1 MSAPIAS
8 LTVVQQPS
16 RLILQ
21 LLPVTQLRTVLV
33 TVAQLTS
40 SLQALITL
48 HALQPEEVV
57 YWDRCQYTPLHTLR
71 PWNSRGST
79 FSTMNGNNLQLF
91 WEIASSNQ
99 DARLAS
105 ANQLVEELLAQ
116 QDVLA
121 SSSKVTLDLP
131 TLESNDANDTDL
143 DDSDVAAVLTVDE
156 LEAEAVEEALGNRTV
171 ADLMYAL
178 RRLLRGLASPRE
190 SSRLGFAVVLTE
202 LLSRISYAVTAREI
216 LTLILKYSNPQV
228 AASRQEQK
236 DFMFAK
242 LFGIMSLVQSELL
255 VQPSATIAEFK
266 RSMRILIALSSD
278 KPWMA
283 ESCAWV
289 MVTAIAQLQR
299 KETKVSWAQ
308 AAQSWMT
315 SLISSTKELS
325 PEKLAV
331 LLQLSHGA
339 GVEFFHTMALPSM
352 RKEHP
357 LSTVNLPQLA
367 RVLKEAIP
375 SENEAA
381 PPVGA
386 RSRWQAKIHFVWDLI
401 LDIFFDP
408 SSSAETKIS
417 SFPDFYRVVV
427 DETLFAAAASHDR
440 KSWGFQ
446 VFQRALP
453 RAKESDKPMLFTPN
467 FMRTLINQ
475 LGNRDRLLHRA
486 AVKATQTIQDVVK
499 EQPHL
504 GFALVT
510 QLIGKNG
517 HQNFDSITKTKTV
530 EQVLSS
536 LDIDRVREYVKHL
549 GEIICQGIET
559 ADEDELVE
567 ITNRR
572 KWALDQLLFL
582 VRTPTVP
589 TDDELLSDILT
600 FLAAHGYFTMQ
611 KPVKKRFLLDRLPMP
626 PFVDSL
632 KQVTRSR
639 FLSSVSELAK
649 QASVSNA
656 AGKKTPGMAQDG
668 KLWLA
673 KAHEILLQLEQ
684 DKSFKSI
691 FDHDAEI
698 AAKLADGVRCLEKV
712 RKFEAKTSDAV
723 AVERARAFQSLLL
736 SALLVSADAADGASD
751 LVEPL
756 CACADKLFPASAVAA
771 RKATQAAEEEEEVA
785 GIELLCDCL
794 LSFLE
799 LSSAFLR
806 TSATNAFEAFSQ
818 DMTKESI
825 GLLLSH
831 LRTADEPDENDEG
844 DEDMEDEDVSEEEQV
859 TSSTSEDEDDD
870 EDSDIDAEEDED
882 EDGEVDEELRAR
894 VRAVLKESGMADPD
908 DAEDAEKDDD
918 DLENDDEDAQ
928 SDAGSDSSVEF
939 SDLGDDEMMLLD
951 DKLAEVFRQRV
962 SAARDQKEAK
972 QEAIALRFKVLE
984 LVEIFARKQ
993 PQSGLMLDLVTPLYE
1008 LWTNR
1013 DDDTEQL
1020 ANKARQLLLNRVSKA
1035 KAVPEEFD
1043 AEVLTSLLQRMHTE
1057 ARDSQSSDVSNVSQA
1072 INLYLTKMALS
1083 KTPNDVRSALG
1094 GKLVEIYRESLLD
1107 YLLRK
1112 ASRLRHEFLIDAFR
1126 RFPLLGW
1133 ELRSELLDNC
1143 RPGAASRA
1151 FRQMQV
1157 MLMLQAVLT
1166 QMAQRPEKTEVL
1178 NFVPEIS
1185 SCFVQIVNESAT
1197 AESTSALS
1205 SNHMKDT
1212 IKFVLQAARISARI
1226 EPAPS
1231 GKLQSAWKVAKL
1243 QDAAEKLQSS
1253 DRFKASTSIH
1263 DLMKQ
1268 LLKVIQP
1275 TAAGSDSNKKNKK
1288 RAAEEKT
1295 TPAPQPNGT
1304 SPSPAKKVKASKK

>member
-1 MSAPIAS
+1 
-8 LTVVQQPS
+8 
-16 RLILQ
+16 
-21 LLPVTQLRTVLV
+21 
-33 TVAQLTS
+33 
-40 SLQALITL
+40 
-48 HALQPEEVV
+48 
-57 YWDRCQYTPLHTLR
+57 
-71 PWNSRGST
+71 
-79 FSTMNGNNLQLF
+79 MNGNNLQLF

-99 DARLAS
+99 DARLTS
-105 ANQLVEELLAQ
+105 ANQLVEELLSQ

-121 SSSKVTLDLP
+121 SSSKITLDLP
-131 TLESNDANDTDL
+131 SPPESSDD
-143 DDSDVAAVLTVDE
+143 DDSQDDVNVDE
-156 LEAEAVEEALGNRTV
+156 AEAEAVEDALGNRTV

-202 LLSRISYAVTAREI
+202 LLSRISYAVTAKEI

-242 LFGIMSLVQSELL
+242 LFGIMSLVQSDLL
-255 VQPSATIAEFK
+255 VQPTATLHDFK

-289 MVTAIAQLQR
+289 MVNAVAQIQR
-299 KETKVSWAQ
+299 PDVKIGWSQ

-315 SLISSTKELS
+315 EQISSTKELS

-339 GVEFFHTMALPSM
+339 GAEFFADTALPTM

-357 LSTVNLPQLA
+357 LSTANLASLA

-375 SENEAA
+375 SENESAA
-381 PPVGA
+381 PAGA

-408 SSSAETKIS
+408 AATTAEAKIS

-427 DETLFAAAASHDR
+427 DETLFAAASSHDR

-453 RAKESDKPMLFTPN
+453 RANDADKPMLFTPN

-486 AVKATQTIQDVVK
+486 AVKATETIQDVVK
-499 EQPHL
+499 QQPHL
-504 GFALVT
+504 GFVLVT

-549 GEIICQGIET
+549 GDIICQGIET
-559 ADEDELVE
+559 EDEDEVME

-589 TDDELLSDILT
+589 KDDELLVDILT

-611 KPVKKRFLLDRLPMP
+611 KPLKKCFLLERLPTP
-626 PFVDSL
+626 AFTDSL

-649 QASVSNA
+649 QATSSTVA
-656 AGKKTPGMAQDG
+656 AGKKTPGVAQDG
-668 KLWLA
+668 QLWLA
-673 KAHEILLQLEQ
+673 KAHNVLLQLEK

-691 FDHDAEI
+691 FDHDDEI

-712 RKFEAKTSDAV
+712 RKFEAKSTDV
-723 AVERARAFQSLLL
+723 DVKDRTRAFQSLLL

-756 CACADKLFPASAVAA
+756 SACADKLFPAATAA
-771 RKATQAAEEEEEVA
+771 SSRKGKQILEEGEDEVT

-806 TSATNAFEAFSQ
+806 TSASNAFEAFSQ
-818 DMTKESI
+818 DMTKSSI

-831 LRTADEPDENDEG
+831 LGTADEVAEEQDDQDEEL
-844 DEDMEDEDVSEEEQV
+844 DEDDASASEEADQDGEVSDTSATSDDEDDASDADHEE
-859 TSSTSEDEDDD
+859 EDDD
-870 EDSDIDAEEDED
+870 ENEP
-882 EDGEVDEELRAR
+882 VDEELRAR
-894 VRAVLKESGMADPD
+894 VRAVLKESGMADPED
-908 DAEDAEKDDD
+908 DDTLNAEDDD
-918 DLENDDEDAQ
+918 DEADDAQ

-939 SDLGDDEMMLLD
+939 SDMGDDEMMLLD

-962 SAARDQKEAK
+962 SAVRGQKEAK

-993 PQSGLMLDLVTPLYE
+993 PQSPLMLDLILPLYE

-1013 DDDTEQL
+1013 DEDTEQL
-1020 ANKARQLLLNRVSKA
+1020 ATKARTLLISRISKA
-1035 KAVPEEFD
+1035 KTVPDEFAAD
-1043 AEVLTSLLQRMHTE
+1043 QLTALLQRMHTE
-1057 ARDSQSSDVSNVSQA
+1057 ARESSSNDVSNVSSA
-1072 INLYLTKMALS
+1072 LNLYLTKVALS
-1083 KTPNDVRSALG
+1083 SSPDKISAALEG
-1094 GKLVEIYRESLLD
+1094 QLVSIYRESLLD

-1112 ASRLRHEFLIDAFR
+1112 SSRLRHEFLIDAFR

-1133 ELRSELLDNC
+1133 ELRSELLDNV
-1143 RPGAASRA
+1143 RPGAATRA
-1151 FRQMQV
+1151 FRQVQV
-1157 MLMLQAVLT
+1157 MSMLQAVLT
-1166 QMAQRPEKTEVL
+1166 QIAQRTEKSGEVL
-1178 NFVPEIS
+1178 AFVPEIS
-1185 SCFVQIVNESAT
+1185 NAFVSIVNDACES
-1197 AESTSALS
+1197 STGMT
-1205 SNHMKDT
+1205 SNHLKDT
-1212 IKFVLQAARISARI
+1212 IKFVLQVARISAKVG
-1226 EPAPS
+1226 EAE
-1231 GKLQSAWKVAKL
+1231 KVKSAWKVGKL
-1243 QDAAEKLQSS
+1243 QEAGEKLQASEK
-1253 DRFKASTSIH
+1253 FKASTSIH

-1275 TAAGSDSNKKNKK
+1275 DAKGEAAGKKKDGKNKK
-1288 RAAEEKT
+1288 RAANEEVGAGSETKV
-1295 TPAPQPNGT
+1295 NGK
-1304 SPSPAKKVKASKK
+1304 SPSPKKKVKSSDK

>member
-1 MSAPIAS
+1 
-8 LTVVQQPS
+8 
-16 RLILQ
+16 
-21 LLPVTQLRTVLV
+21 
-33 TVAQLTS
+33 
-40 SLQALITL
+40 
-48 HALQPEEVV
+48 
-57 YWDRCQYTPLHTLR
+57 
-71 PWNSRGST
+71 
-79 FSTMNGNNLQLF
+79 MNGNNLQLF
-91 WEIASSNQ
+91 WEIASSDQ

-105 ANQLVEELLAQ
+105 ANQLVQELLSQ

-121 SSSKVTLDLP
+121 SSSKITLDLP
-131 TLESNDANDTDL
+131 TPPES
-143 DDSDVAAVLTVDE
+143 SDVEQDDKEYDPSTALTVDE
-156 LEAEAVEEALGNRTV
+156 QEAEALEEALGNRTV

-202 LLSRISYAVTAREI
+202 LLSRIRYAVTAKEI
-216 LTLILKYSNPQV
+216 LTLVLKYSNPQV

-242 LFGIMSLVQSELL
+242 LFGIMSLVQSDLL
-255 VQPSATIAEFK
+255 VQPTAAIDDFK

-289 MVTAIAQLQR
+289 MVNAVAQLQR
-299 KETKVSWAQ
+299 PDVQINWSQ

-315 SLISSTKELS
+315 EQISSTKELG

-331 LLQLSHGA
+331 TLQLSHGA
-339 GVEFFHTMALPSM
+339 GADFFHNIALPSM

-357 LSTVNLPQLA
+357 LSTANLGSLA

-375 SENEAA
+375 SENEATA
-381 PPVGA
+381 PVGA
-386 RSRWQAKIHFVWDLI
+386 RSRWQAKIHFVWNLI

-408 SSSAETKIS
+408 ASTAETRIA

-427 DETLFAAAASHDR
+427 DETLFAAASSHDR

-453 RAKESDKPMLFTPN
+453 RANDSDKPMLFTPN

-486 AVKATQTIQDVVK
+486 AVKATETIQDVVK
-499 EQPHL
+499 QQPHL
-504 GFALVT
+504 GFVLVT

-530 EQVLSS
+530 EQVLSA
-536 LDIDRVREYVKHL
+536 LDTDRVREYVKHL
-549 GEIICQGIET
+549 GDIICQGIDTE
-559 ADEDELVE
+559 DEDELTE

-589 TDDELLSDILT
+589 KDDQLLVDILAL
-600 FLAAHGYFTMQ
+600 LAAHGYFTMQ
-611 KPVKKRFLLDRLPMP
+611 KPLKKRFLLERLPTP
-626 PFVDSL
+626 AFTDSL

-649 QASVSNA
+649 QASSSTAA
-656 AGKKTPGMAQDG
+656 AGKKTPGVAQDG
-668 KLWLA
+668 QLWLA
-673 KAHEILLQLEQ
+673 KAHDVLLQLEK

-691 FDHDAEI
+691 FDHDDEI
-698 AAKLADGVRCLEKV
+698 AAKLADGVRCLGKV
-712 RKFEAKTSDAV
+712 RKFEAKSTDAD
-723 AVERARAFQSLLL
+723 AKERARAFQSLLL

-756 CACADKLFPASAVAA
+756 SACADKLFPALTCASS
-771 RKATQAAEEEEEVA
+771 RKAKQAAAAAAAAAEEEEEEVS

-799 LSSAFLR
+799 PSSAFLR
-806 TSATNAFEAFSQ
+806 TSATNAFEAFAQ

-831 LRTADEPDENDEG
+831 LGTAEEAAAEQ
-844 DEDMEDEDVSEEEQV
+844 DEDEEMDDGEASE
-859 TSSTSEDEDDD
+859 EDDD
-870 EDSDIDAEEDED
+870 EKEGEQQASDTSANSDDDESDADADYDVDDDED
-882 EDGEVDEELRAR
+882 EQVDEELRAR

-908 DAEDAEKDDD
+908 DDAEYG
-918 DLENDDEDAQ
+918 DEEEEADDAQ
-928 SDAGSDSSVEF
+928 SDAGSESSVEF

-962 SAARDQKEAK
+962 SAAREQKEAK

-993 PQSGLMLDLVTPLYE
+993 PQSALMLDLILPLYE
-1008 LWTNR
+1008 LWSNR
-1013 DDDTEQL
+1013 DEDTEQL
-1020 ANKARQLLLNRVSKA
+1020 ALKAKSLLLSRISKA
-1035 KAVPEEFD
+1035 KTVPDEFD
-1043 AEVLTSLLQRMHTE
+1043 AEQVVELLQRMHTE
-1057 ARDSQSSDVSNVSQA
+1057 ARESQSNDVSNVSQA
-1072 INLYLTKMALS
+1072 LSLYLTKVALS
-1083 KTPNDVRSALG
+1083 KSGDDVKAALG
-1094 GKLVEIYRESLLD
+1094 GKVVEIYRESLLD

-1143 RPGAASRA
+1143 RPGAAARV
-1151 FRQMQV
+1151 FRQVQV
-1157 MLMLQAVLT
+1157 MSMLQAVLT
-1166 QMAQRPEKTEVL
+1166 QVAQRAEKAEVL
-1178 NFVPEIS
+1178 TFVPEIS
-1185 SCFVQIVNESAT
+1185 ACFVQIINDSCDA
-1197 AESTSALS
+1197 ASTSALS

-1212 IKFVLQAARISARI
+1212 IKFVLQAVRISSRI
-1226 EPAPS
+1226 EAANKE
-1231 GKLQSAWKVAKL
+1231 KLQSAWKVAKL
-1243 QDAAEKLQSS
+1243 QDAAEKLQGSE
-1253 DRFKASTSIH
+1253 RFKASTSIH

-1268 LLKVIQP
+1268 LLKVVQP
-1275 TAAGSDSNKKNKK
+1275 DAEGGAEGKKKNKK
-1288 RAAEEKT
+1288 RAADVSTAKV
-1295 TPAPQPNGT
+1295 NGKL
-1304 SPSPAKKVKASKK
+1304 PSPAKKVKASAK

>member
-1 MSAPIAS
+1 
-8 LTVVQQPS
+8 
-16 RLILQ
+16 
-21 LLPVTQLRTVLV
+21 
-33 TVAQLTS
+33 
-40 SLQALITL
+40 
-48 HALQPEEVV
+48 
-57 YWDRCQYTPLHTLR
+57 
-71 PWNSRGST
+71 
-79 FSTMNGNNLQLF
+79 MNGNNLQLF
-91 WEIASSNQ
+91 WEIASSDQ

-105 ANQLVEELLAQ
+105 ANQLVQELLSQ

-121 SSSKVTLDLP
+121 SSSKITLDLP
-131 TLESNDANDTDL
+131 TPPESSDADQHDNDHDPSSA
-143 DDSDVAAVLTVDE
+143 LTVDE
-156 LEAEAVEEALGNRTV
+156 QEADAVEEALGNRTV

-202 LLSRISYAVTAREI
+202 LLSRIRYAVTANEI
-216 LTLILKYSNPQV
+216 LTLVLKYSNPQV

-242 LFGIMSLVQSELL
+242 LFGIMSLVQSDLL
-255 VQPSATIAEFK
+255 VQPTATIHDFK
-266 RSMRILIALSSD
+266 RPMRILIALSSD

-289 MVTAIAQLQR
+289 MVNAVAQLQR
-299 KETKVSWAQ
+299 PEVQIDWAD

-315 SLISSTKELS
+315 RQISSTKELS

-331 LLQLSHGA
+331 MLQLSHGA
-339 GVEFFHTMALPSM
+339 GADFFHNVALPSM

-357 LSTVNLPQLA
+357 LSTANLGALA

-381 PPVGA
+381 APVGA

-401 LDIFFDP
+401 LDIFFDDAA
-408 SSSAETKIS
+408 SNAETRIA

-427 DETLFAAAASHDR
+427 DETLFAAASSHDR

-453 RAKESDKPMLFTPN
+453 RASDTDKPMLFTPN

-475 LGNRDRLLHRA
+475 LGNRERLLHRA
-486 AVKATQTIQDVVK
+486 AVKATETIQEVVK
-499 EQPHL
+499 QQPHL
-504 GFALVT
+504 GFVLVT

-530 EQVLSS
+530 EHVLSA
-536 LDIDRVREYVKHL
+536 LDTHRVREYVKHL
-549 GEIICQGIET
+549 GDMICQGIDTE
-559 ADEDELVE
+559 DEDELTE

-589 TDDELLSDILT
+589 KDDQLLVDILA

-611 KPVKKRFLLDRLPMP
+611 KPLKKRFLLERLPTP
-626 PFVDSL
+626 AFTDSL

-649 QASVSNA
+649 QASSSA
-656 AGKKTPGMAQDG
+656 AGRKTPGVAQDG
-668 KLWLA
+668 QLWLA
-673 KAHEILLQLEQ
+673 KAHDILLQLEK

-691 FDHDAEI
+691 FDHDDEI
-698 AAKLADGVRCLEKV
+698 AAKLADGVRCLDKV
-712 RKFEAKTSDAV
+712 RKYEAKSTDADV
-723 AVERARAFQSLLL
+723 KERARAFQSLLL

-756 CACADKLFPASAVAA
+756 SACADKLFPAATAAAA
-771 RKATQAAEEEEEVA
+771 RKAKQVAEVAEEDGVS
-785 GIELLCDCL
+785 GIALLCECL
-794 LSFLE
+794 LSCLE

-806 TSATNAFEAFSQ
+806 ASASNAFEAFAQ

-831 LRTADEPDENDEG
+831 LGTAEAAAAEQ
-844 DEDMEDEDVSEEEQV
+844 DEDEDVDDEDVSEEDDDKPASDTLA
-859 TSSTSEDEDDD
+859 TSDDDVSDADADDNMDDD
-870 EDSDIDAEEDED
+870 EDEQ
-882 EDGEVDEELRAR
+882 VDEELRAR

-908 DAEDAEKDDD
+908 DEEEDA
-918 DLENDDEDAQ
+918 EDAQ
-928 SDAGSDSSVEF
+928 SDAGSESSVEF

-962 SAARDQKEAK
+962 SAVRDQKEAK

-984 LVEIFARKQ
+984 LVETFARKQ
-993 PQSGLMLDLVTPLYE
+993 PQSALMLDLILPLYE
-1008 LWTNR
+1008 LWSHG
-1013 DDDTEQL
+1013 DEDTEQL
-1020 ANKARQLLLNRVSKA
+1020 GAKAKTLLLGRISRA
-1035 KAVPEEFD
+1035 KTVPDEFD
-1043 AEVLTSLLQRMHTE
+1043 ADQVGALLQRMHAE
-1057 ARDSQSSDVSNVSQA
+1057 ARESQSNDVSNVSQA
-1072 INLYLTKMALS
+1072 LSLYLTKVALS
-1083 KTPNDVRSALG
+1083 KSGNDVKAALG
-1094 GKLVEIYRESLLD
+1094 GKLVDIYRESLLD

-1143 RPGAASRA
+1143 RPGAATRA
-1151 FRQMQV
+1151 FRQVQV
-1157 MLMLQAVLT
+1157 MSMLQAVLT
-1166 QMAQRPEKTEVL
+1166 QIAQRAEKAQVL
-1178 NFVPEIS
+1178 AFVPEIS
-1185 SCFVQIVNESAT
+1185 TCFAQIVHDSCDA
-1197 AESTSALS
+1197 ASTSALS
-1205 SNHMKDT
+1205 ANHMKDT
-1212 IKFVLQAARISARI
+1212 IRFVLQAARISARI
-1226 EPAPS
+1226 EAASPD
-1231 GKLQSAWKVAKL
+1231 KLQSAWKVAKL

-1253 DRFKASTSIH
+1253 KRYKASTSIH
-1263 DLMKQ
+1263 DLIKQ
-1268 LLKVIQP
+1268 LLKQVQP
-1275 TAAGSDSNKKNKK
+1275 DAEGGAEGSKKQNKK
-1288 RAAEEKT
+1288 RAADDSTAKV
-1295 TPAPQPNGT
+1295 NGKAA
-1304 SPSPAKKVKASKK
+1304 SPAKKVKASAK

>member
-1 MSAPIAS
+1 
-8 LTVVQQPS
+8 
-16 RLILQ
+16 
-21 LLPVTQLRTVLV
+21 
-33 TVAQLTS
+33 
-40 SLQALITL
+40 
-48 HALQPEEVV
+48 
-57 YWDRCQYTPLHTLR
+57 
-71 PWNSRGST
+71 
-79 FSTMNGNNLQLF
+79 MNGNNLQLF
-91 WEIASSNQ
+91 WEIASSDQ

-105 ANQLVEELLAQ
+105 ANQLVQELLSQ

-121 SSSKVTLDLP
+121 SSSKITLDLP
-131 TLESNDANDTDL
+131 TPPES
-143 DDSDVAAVLTVDE
+143 SDVEQDDKEYDPSTALTVDE
-156 LEAEAVEEALGNRTV
+156 QEAEALEEALGNRTV

-202 LLSRISYAVTAREI
+202 LLSRIRYAVTAKEI
-216 LTLILKYSNPQV
+216 LTLVLKYSNPQV

-242 LFGIMSLVQSELL
+242 LFGIMSLVQSDLL
-255 VQPSATIAEFK
+255 VQPTAAIDDFK

-289 MVTAIAQLQR
+289 MVNAVAQLQR
-299 KETKVSWAQ
+299 PDVQINWSQ

-315 SLISSTKELS
+315 EQISSTKELG

-331 LLQLSHGA
+331 TLQLSHGA
-339 GVEFFHTMALPSM
+339 GADFFHNIALPSM

-357 LSTVNLPQLA
+357 LSTANLGSLA

-375 SENEAA
+375 SENEATA
-381 PPVGA
+381 PVGA
-386 RSRWQAKIHFVWDLI
+386 RSRWQAKIHFVWNLI

-408 SSSAETKIS
+408 ASTAETRIA

-427 DETLFAAAASHDR
+427 DETLFAAASSHDR

-453 RAKESDKPMLFTPN
+453 RANDSDKPMLFTPN

-486 AVKATQTIQDVVK
+486 AVKATETIQDVVK
-499 EQPHL
+499 QQPHL
-504 GFALVT
+504 GFVLVT

-530 EQVLSS
+530 EQVLSA
-536 LDIDRVREYVKHL
+536 LDTDRVREYVKHL
-549 GEIICQGIET
+549 GDIICQGIDTE
-559 ADEDELVE
+559 DEDELTE

-589 TDDELLSDILT
+589 KDDQLLVDILAL
-600 FLAAHGYFTMQ
+600 LAAHGYFTMQ
-611 KPVKKRFLLDRLPMP
+611 KPLKKRFLLERLPTP
-626 PFVDSL
+626 AFTDSL

-649 QASVSNA
+649 QASSSTAA
-656 AGKKTPGMAQDG
+656 AGKKTPGVAQDG
-668 KLWLA
+668 QLWLA
-673 KAHEILLQLEQ
+673 KAHDVLLQLEK

-691 FDHDAEI
+691 FDHDDEI
-698 AAKLADGVRCLEKV
+698 AAKLADGVRCLGKV
-712 RKFEAKTSDAV
+712 RKFEAKSTDAD
-723 AVERARAFQSLLL
+723 AKERARAFQSLLL

-756 CACADKLFPASAVAA
+756 DDDESDAD
-771 RKATQAAEEEEEVA
+771 
-785 GIELLCDCL
+785 
-794 LSFLE
+794 
-799 LSSAFLR
+799 
-806 TSATNAFEAFSQ
+806 
-818 DMTKESI
+818 
-825 GLLLSH
+825 
-831 LRTADEPDENDEG
+831 ADY
-844 DEDMEDEDVSEEEQV
+844 DV
-859 TSSTSEDEDDD
+859 DDD
-870 EDSDIDAEEDED
+870 EDEQ
-882 EDGEVDEELRAR
+882 VDEELRAR

-908 DAEDAEKDDD
+908 DDAEYG
-918 DLENDDEDAQ
+918 DEEEEADDAQ
-928 SDAGSDSSVEF
+928 SDAGSESSVEF

-962 SAARDQKEAK
+962 SAAREQKEAK

-993 PQSGLMLDLVTPLYE
+993 PQSALMLDLILPLYE
-1008 LWTNR
+1008 LWSNR
-1013 DDDTEQL
+1013 DEDTEQL
-1020 ANKARQLLLNRVSKA
+1020 ALKAKSLLLSRISKA
-1035 KAVPEEFD
+1035 KTVPDEFD
-1043 AEVLTSLLQRMHTE
+1043 AEQVVELLQRMHTE
-1057 ARDSQSSDVSNVSQA
+1057 ARESQSNDVSNVSQA
-1072 INLYLTKMALS
+1072 LSLYLTKVALS
-1083 KTPNDVRSALG
+1083 KSGDDVKAALG
-1094 GKLVEIYRESLLD
+1094 GKVVEIYRESLLD

-1143 RPGAASRA
+1143 RPGAAARV
-1151 FRQMQV
+1151 FRQVQV
-1157 MLMLQAVLT
+1157 MSMLQAVLT
-1166 QMAQRPEKTEVL
+1166 QVAQRAEKAEVL
-1178 NFVPEIS
+1178 TFVPEIS
-1185 SCFVQIVNESAT
+1185 ACFVQIINDSCDA
-1197 AESTSALS
+1197 ASTSALS

-1212 IKFVLQAARISARI
+1212 IKFVLQAVRISSRI
-1226 EPAPS
+1226 EAANKE
-1231 GKLQSAWKVAKL
+1231 KLQSAWKVAKL
-1243 QDAAEKLQSS
+1243 QDAAEKLQGSE
-1253 DRFKASTSIH
+1253 RFKASTSIH

-1268 LLKVIQP
+1268 LLKVVQP
-1275 TAAGSDSNKKNKK
+1275 DAEGGAEGKKKNKK
-1288 RAAEEKT
+1288 RAADVSTAKV
-1295 TPAPQPNGT
+1295 NGKL
-1304 SPSPAKKVKASKK
+1304 PSPAKKVKASAK

>member
-1 MSAPIAS
+1 
-8 LTVVQQPS
+8 
-16 RLILQ
+16 
-21 LLPVTQLRTVLV
+21 
-33 TVAQLTS
+33 
-40 SLQALITL
+40 
-48 HALQPEEVV
+48 
-57 YWDRCQYTPLHTLR
+57 
-71 PWNSRGST
+71 
-79 FSTMNGNNLQLF
+79 MNGNNLQLF

-99 DARLAS
+99 DARLDS
-105 ANQLVEELLAQ
+105 ANQLVEELLSQ

-121 SSSKVTLDLP
+121 SSSKITLDLP
-131 TLESNDANDTDL
+131 PASERSDDQDSQDDL
-143 DDSDVAAVLTVDE
+143 NVDE
-156 LEAEAVEEALGNRTV
+156 AEAEAVEDALGNRTV

-202 LLSRISYAVTAREI
+202 LLSRISYAVTAKEI

-242 LFGIMSLVQSELL
+242 LFGIMSLVQSDLL
-255 VQPSATIAEFK
+255 VQPTAALHDFK

-278 KPWMA
+278 RPWMA

-289 MVTAIAQLQR
+289 MVNAVAQIQR
-299 KETKVSWAQ
+299 SDVKIEWSQ

-315 SLISSTKELS
+315 EQISSPKELS

-339 GVEFFHTMALPSM
+339 SADFFANTALPTM

-357 LSTVNLPQLA
+357 LSTANLASLA

-375 SENEAA
+375 SENESAA
-381 PPVGA
+381 PAGA

-408 SSSAETKIS
+408 ATTTAEAKIS

-427 DETLFAAAASHDR
+427 DETLFAAASSHDR

-453 RAKESDKPMLFTPN
+453 RANDTDKPMLFTPN

-486 AVKATQTIQDVVK
+486 AVKAAETIQDVVK
-499 EQPHL
+499 QQPHL
-504 GFALVT
+504 GFVLVT

-549 GEIICQGIET
+549 GDIICQGIET
-559 ADEDELVE
+559 EDEDEVTE

-589 TDDELLSDILT
+589 KDDELLVNILT

-611 KPVKKRFLLDRLPMP
+611 KPLKKRFLLERLPTP
-626 PFVDSL
+626 AFTDSL

-649 QASVSNA
+649 QATSTGST
-656 AGKKTPGMAQDG
+656 GKKTPGVAQDG
-668 KLWLA
+668 QLWLA
-673 KAHEILLQLEQ
+673 KAHNVLLQLEK

-691 FDHDAEI
+691 FDHDDEI

-712 RKFEAKTSDAV
+712 RKFEAKSADVDVKDRT
-723 AVERARAFQSLLL
+723 RAFQSLLL

-756 CACADKLFPASAVAA
+756 SACADKLFPAATAA
-771 RKATQAAEEEEEVA
+771 ASRKGKQTIEEADDEVT

-806 TSATNAFEAFSQ
+806 TSASNAFEAFSQ
-818 DMTKESI
+818 DMTKQSI

-831 LRTADEPDENDEG
+831 LGTADEVAEEQDDQDEEM
-844 DEDMEDEDVSEEEQV
+844 DEDDASASEEADQDGEVSDTSATSDDEDEASDADQEE
-859 TSSTSEDEDDD
+859 EDDD
-870 EDSDIDAEEDED
+870 ENEP
-882 EDGEVDEELRAR
+882 VDEELRAR
-894 VRAVLKESGMADPD
+894 VRAVLKESGMADPEDD
-908 DAEDAEKDDD
+908 DALNAEDDDEDAD
-918 DLENDDEDAQ
+918 DAQ

-939 SDLGDDEMMLLD
+939 SDMGDDEMMLLD

-962 SAARDQKEAK
+962 SAVRGQKEAK

-993 PQSGLMLDLVTPLYE
+993 PQSPLMLDLILPLYE

-1013 DDDTEQL
+1013 DEDTEQL
-1020 ANKARQLLLNRVSKA
+1020 ATKARTLLISRISKA
-1035 KAVPEEFD
+1035 KTVPDESD
-1043 AEVLTSLLQRMHTE
+1043 ADQLTALLQRMHTE
-1057 ARDSQSSDVSNVSQA
+1057 ARESSSNDVSNVSSA
-1072 INLYLTKMALS
+1072 LNLYLTKVALS
-1083 KTPNDVRSALG
+1083 SSPDDIKAALG
-1094 GKLVEIYRESLLD
+1094 GQLVSIYRDSLLD

-1112 ASRLRHEFLIDAFR
+1112 SSRLRHEFLIDAFR

-1133 ELRSELLDNC
+1133 ELRSELLDNV
-1143 RPGAASRA
+1143 RPGAATRT
-1151 FRQMQV
+1151 FRQVQV
-1157 MLMLQAVLT
+1157 MSMLQAVLT
-1166 QMAQRPEKTEVL
+1166 QIAQRAEKSGEVL
-1178 NFVPEIS
+1178 AFVPEIS
-1185 SCFVQIVNESAT
+1185 NAFVSIVNDACES
-1197 AESTSALS
+1197 STGMT
-1205 SNHMKDT
+1205 SNHVKDT
-1212 IKFVLQAARISARI
+1212 IKFVLQAARISTKVGEAERV
-1226 EPAPS
+1226 
-1231 GKLQSAWKVAKL
+1231 KSAWKASKL
-1243 QDAAEKLQSS
+1243 QEAAEKLLAS
-1253 DRFKASTSIH
+1253 DKFKASTSIH

-1268 LLKVIQP
+1268 LLKVAQP
-1275 TAAGSDSNKKNKK
+1275 DVKGEATGKKKDGKNKK
-1288 RAAEEKT
+1288 RAANEEVGETK
-1295 TPAPQPNGT
+1295 ANGK
-1304 SPSPAKKVKASKK
+1304 SPSPKKKVKSSDK

>member
-1 MSAPIAS
+1 
-8 LTVVQQPS
+8 
-16 RLILQ
+16 
-21 LLPVTQLRTVLV
+21 
-33 TVAQLTS
+33 
-40 SLQALITL
+40 
-48 HALQPEEVV
+48 
-57 YWDRCQYTPLHTLR
+57 
-71 PWNSRGST
+71 
-79 FSTMNGNNLQLF
+79 MNGNNLQLF

-105 ANQLVEELLAQ
+105 ANQLVEELLSQ

-121 SSSKVTLDLP
+121 SSSKITLDLP
-131 TLESNDANDTDL
+131 TPEETEQDDAADEQDIASAL
-143 DDSDVAAVLTVDE
+143 VVDE
-156 LEAEAVEEALGNRTV
+156 AEAEAVEEALGNRTV

-202 LLSRISYAVTAREI
+202 LLSRISYAVTAKEV

-242 LFGIMSLVQSELL
+242 IFGVMSLVQSDLL
-255 VQPSATIAEFK
+255 IQPSATITEFK

-289 MVTAIAQLQR
+289 MVSAIAQLQR
-299 KETKVSWAQ
+299 DNVQIPWAQ

-315 SLISSTKELS
+315 AQISSTKELS

-331 LLQLSHGA
+331 MLQLSHGA
-339 GVEFFHTMALPSM
+339 GADFFHNVALPSM

-357 LSTVNLPQLA
+357 LSSANLPQLA

-375 SENEAA
+375 SENDASA
-381 PPVGA
+381 STGA

-408 SSSAETKIS
+408 ASTAETRIS

-427 DETLFAAAASHDR
+427 DETLFAAASSHDR

-453 RAKESDKPMLFTPN
+453 RASDADKPMLFTPN

-486 AVKATQTIQDVVK
+486 AVKATETIQDVVK

-504 GFALVT
+504 GFVLVT

-549 GEIICQGIET
+549 GEIICQGVET
-559 ADEDELVE
+559 EDEDELTE
-567 ITNRR
+567 INNRR

-582 VRTPTVP
+582 VRTATVP
-589 TDDELLSDILT
+589 KDDQLLVDVLT

-611 KPVKKRFLLDRLPMP
+611 KPLKKRFLLERLPTQA
-626 PFVDSL
+626 FADSL

-639 FLSSVSELAK
+639 FLSSVTELAK
-649 QASVSNA
+649 QVPASNASA
-656 AGKKTPGMAQDG
+656 AGKKTPGVAQDG
-668 KLWLA
+668 QLWLA
-673 KAHEILLQLEQ
+673 KAHDILLQLEK

-691 FDHDAEI
+691 FDHDDEI
-698 AAKLADGVRCLEKV
+698 AAKLADGVKCLDKV
-712 RKFEAKTSDAV
+712 RKFESKSTDADV
-723 AVERARAFQSLLL
+723 KERARAFQSLLL

-756 CACADKLFPASAVAA
+756 CACADKLFPASAASA
-771 RKATQAAEEEEEVA
+771 RKGKQTADETEVT
-785 GIELLCDCL
+785 GIELLCDTL

-831 LRTADEPDENDEG
+831 LRTADEPVQG
-844 DEDMEDEDVSEEEQV
+844 
-859 TSSTSEDEDDD
+859 
-870 EDSDIDAEEDED
+870 EEDED
-882 EDGEVDEELRAR
+882 EEMEDEEASDEEEQDGKPRASDTSATSDDDDDEEDSDDDADEVDDDENEEVDEELRAR
-894 VRAVLKESGMADPD
+894 VRAVLKESGMADPE
-908 DAEDAEKDDD
+908 AEDAEGA
-918 DLENDDEDAQ
+918 EEEDEDAQ

-962 SAARDQKEAK
+962 GAARDQKEAK

-984 LVEIFARKQ
+984 LVEVFARKQ
-993 PQSGLMLDLVTPLYE
+993 PQSGLMLDLIMPLYD
-1008 LWTNR
+1008 LWNNR
-1013 DDDTEQL
+1013 DEDTEQL
-1020 ANKARQLLLNRVSKA
+1020 ANKARTLLLSRVSKA
-1035 KAVPEEFD
+1035 KTVPEDFD
-1043 AEVLTSLLQRMHTE
+1043 AAEVAELLQRMHTE
-1057 ARDSQSSDVSNVSQA
+1057 ARESQSNDVSNVSQA
-1072 INLYLTKMALS
+1072 INLYLTKVALS
-1083 KTPNDVRSALG
+1083 KAGDDVKSALG
-1094 GKLVEIYRESLLD
+1094 GKLVEVYRESLLD
-1107 YLLRK
+1107 YLMRK

-1126 RFPLLGW
+1126 RFPMLGW

-1143 RPGAASRA
+1143 RPGAATRA
-1151 FRQMQV
+1151 FRQVQV
-1157 MLMLQAVLT
+1157 MSMLQAVLT
-1166 QMAQRPEKTEVL
+1166 QIAQRPEKAEVL
-1178 NFVPEIS
+1178 GFVPEIS
-1185 SCFVQIVNESAT
+1185 NCFVQIINDSAD
-1197 AESTSALS
+1197 AESTSPLS

-1212 IKFVLQAARISARI
+1212 IKFVLQAARISSRI
-1226 EPAPS
+1226 EPGS
-1231 GKLQSAWKVAKL
+1231 TDKLQSAWKVAKL
-1243 QDAAEKLQSS
+1243 QDASEKLQNSE
-1253 DRFKASTSIH
+1253 RFKASTSIH

-1268 LLKVIQP
+1268 LLKVLQP
-1275 TAAGSDSNKKNKK
+1275 DAAGTDGKKKAKAAAAGGKK
-1288 RAAEEKT
+1288 RGAEES
-1295 TPAPQPNGT
+1295 AISSQPNGK
-1304 SPSPAKKVKASKK
+1304 SASPAKKAKASKK

>member
-1 MSAPIAS
+1 
-8 LTVVQQPS
+8 
-16 RLILQ
+16 
-21 LLPVTQLRTVLV
+21 
-33 TVAQLTS
+33 
-40 SLQALITL
+40 
-48 HALQPEEVV
+48 
-57 YWDRCQYTPLHTLR
+57 
-71 PWNSRGST
+71 
-79 FSTMNGNNLQLF
+79 MNGNNLQLF

-99 DARLAS
+99 DARLTS
-105 ANQLVEELLAQ
+105 ANQLVEELLSQ

-121 SSSKVTLDLP
+121 SSSKITLDLP
-131 TLESNDANDTDL
+131 TTESSPQDDADADA
-143 DDSDVAAVLTVDE
+143 DDADDAATALVVDE
-156 LEAEAVEEALGNRTV
+156 AEAEAVEEALGNRTV

-202 LLSRISYAVTAREI
+202 LLSRINYAVTAKEV

-242 LFGIMSLVQSELL
+242 LFGIMSLVQSDLL
-255 VQPSATIAEFK
+255 IQPSATIAEFK

-289 MVTAIAQLQR
+289 MVSAIAQLQR
-299 KETKVSWAQ
+299 QDVQISWAQ

-315 SLISSTKELS
+315 KQISSTKELS

-331 LLQLSHGA
+331 MLQLSHGA
-339 GVEFFHTMALPSM
+339 AADFFSNVTLPSM

-357 LSTVNLPQLA
+357 LSTANLPQLA

-375 SENEAA
+375 SENETSAA
-381 PPVGA
+381 ASTGA

-401 LDIFFDP
+401 LDIFFDAA
-408 SSSAETKIS
+408 STAETRIS

-427 DETLFAAAASHDR
+427 DETLFAAASSHDR

-453 RAKESDKPMLFTPN
+453 RAKDADKPMLFTPN

-504 GFALVT
+504 GFVLVT

-549 GEIICQGIET
+549 GDIICQGIQTE
-559 ADEDELVE
+559 DEDELTE

-589 TDDELLSDILT
+589 KDDQLLIDILT

-611 KPVKKRFLLDRLPMP
+611 KPLKKRFLLEHLPTP
-626 PFVDSL
+626 AFVDSL
-632 KQVTRSR
+632 KAVTRSR

-649 QASVSNA
+649 QAPPAA
-656 AGKKTPGMAQDG
+656 AGKKSSAGVAQDG
-668 KLWLA
+668 QLWLA
-673 KAHEILLQLEQ
+673 KAHEILLQLEK
-684 DKSFKSI
+684 DTKSFKSI
-691 FDHDAEI
+691 FDHDDEI
-698 AAKLADGVRCLEKV
+698 AAKLADGIKCLDKV
-712 RKFEAKTSDAV
+712 RKFEAKCTDHVDAK
-723 AVERARAFQSLLL
+723 ERARAFQSLLL

-756 CACADKLFPASAVAA
+756 CACADKLFPTAPAA
-771 RKATQAAEEEEEVA
+771 AGSRKGKKTSTAEEDEGEVT

-818 DMTKESI
+818 NMTKESI

-831 LRTADEPDENDEG
+831 LGTAEEAVQ
-844 DEDMEDEDVSEEEQV
+844 DEDEDEEMEDEEASDEDEEVEGKPRASDTSATSDEEEDED
-859 TSSTSEDEDDD
+859 SDMNADEDDD
-870 EDSDIDAEEDED
+870 DENA
-882 EDGEVDEELRAR
+882 EVDEELRAR
-894 VRAVLKESGMADPD
+894 VRAVLKESGMADGD
-908 DAEDAEKDDD
+908 DGENGEEDE
-918 DLENDDEDAQ
+918 EDDEDAQ
-928 SDAGSDSSVEF
+928 SDAGSESSVEF

-962 SAARDQKEAK
+962 GAAREQKEAK

-984 LVEIFARKQ
+984 LVEVFARKQ
-993 PQSGLMLDLVTPLYE
+993 PQSGLMLDLIMPLYE
-1008 LWTNR
+1008 LWIHR
-1013 DDDTEQL
+1013 DEDTEQL
-1020 ANKARQLLLNRVSKA
+1020 AAKARTLLLSRISKA
-1035 KAVPEEFD
+1035 KTVPEEFD
-1043 AEVLTSLLQRMHTE
+1043 PTQVAELLQRMHTE
-1057 ARDSQSSDVSNVSQA
+1057 ARESQSNDVSNVSQA
-1072 INLYLTKMALS
+1072 INLYLTKVALS
-1083 KTPNDVRSALG
+1083 KAGDDVKSALG

-1107 YLLRK
+1107 YLMRK

-1126 RFPLLGW
+1126 RFPMLGW
-1133 ELRSELLDNC
+1133 ELRSDLLDNC
-1143 RPGAASRA
+1143 RPGAATRA
-1151 FRQMQV
+1151 FRQVQV
-1157 MLMLQAVLT
+1157 MSMLQAVLT
-1166 QMAQRPEKTEVL
+1166 QIAQRPEKAEVL
-1178 NFVPEIS
+1178 GFVPEIS
-1185 SCFVQIVNESAT
+1185 NCFVQIVNDSTDPET
-1197 AESTSALS
+1197 TSALS
-1205 SNHMKDT
+1205 SSHMKDT
-1212 IKFVLQAARISARI
+1212 IKFILQAARISSRI
-1226 EPAPS
+1226 EPTANE
-1231 GKLQSAWKVAKL
+1231 LQTAWKVAKL
-1243 QDAAEKLQSS
+1243 QDAADKLQNSE
-1253 DRFKASTSIH
+1253 RFKASTSIH

-1268 LLKVIQP
+1268 LLKVLQP
-1275 TAAGSDSNKKNKK
+1275 DTADVEGKKKGKK
-1288 RAAEEKT
+1288 RAAEEST
-1295 TPAPQPNGT
+1295 ASTQPNGK
-1304 SPSPAKKVKASKK
+1304 SPSPAKKAKASKK

>member
-1 MSAPIAS
+1 
-8 LTVVQQPS
+8 
-16 RLILQ
+16 
-21 LLPVTQLRTVLV
+21 
-33 TVAQLTS
+33 
-40 SLQALITL
+40 
-48 HALQPEEVV
+48 
-57 YWDRCQYTPLHTLR
+57 
-71 PWNSRGST
+71 
-79 FSTMNGNNLQLF
+79 MNGNNLQLF

-99 DARLAS
+99 DARLTS
-105 ANQLVEELLAQ
+105 ANQLVEELLSQ

-121 SSSKVTLDLP
+121 SSSKITLDLP
-131 TLESNDANDTDL
+131 TTESTPEDDDDQDDA
-143 DDSDVAAVLTVDE
+143 AANALVVDE
-156 LEAEAVEEALGNRTV
+156 AQADAVEEALGNRTV

-202 LLSRISYAVTAREI
+202 LLSRINYAVTAKEVLI
-216 LTLILKYSNPQV
+216 LILKYSNPQV

-242 LFGIMSLVQSELL
+242 LFGIMSLVQSDLL
-255 VQPSATIAEFK
+255 IQPSATISEFK

-289 MVTAIAQLQR
+289 MVSAIAQLQR
-299 KETKVSWAQ
+299 QDVQISWAH

-315 SLISSTKELS
+315 KQISSTKELS

-331 LLQLSHGA
+331 MLQLSHGA
-339 GVEFFHTMALPSM
+339 GADFFTNVALPSM

-357 LSTVNLPQLA
+357 LSTANLPQLA

-375 SENEAA
+375 SENESSAA
-381 PPVGA
+381 PASTGA

-401 LDIFFDP
+401 LDIFFDAA
-408 SSSAETKIS
+408 STAETRIS

-427 DETLFAAAASHDR
+427 DETLFAAASSHDR

-453 RAKESDKPMLFTPN
+453 RANDADKPMLFTPN

-486 AVKATQTIQDVVK
+486 AVKATQTIQEVVK

-504 GFALVT
+504 GFVLVT

-549 GEIICQGIET
+549 GDIICKGIET
-559 ADEDELVE
+559 EDEDELTE

-589 TDDELLSDILT
+589 KDDQLLVDILT

-611 KPVKKRFLLDRLPMP
+611 KPLKKRFLLDHLPTP
-626 PFVDSL
+626 AFVDSL
-632 KQVTRSR
+632 KAVTRSR

-649 QASVSNA
+649 QASA
-656 AGKKTPGMAQDG
+656 AAATGKKSSAGIAQDG
-668 KLWLA
+668 QLWLA
-673 KAHEILLQLEQ
+673 KAHEILLQLEK
-684 DKSFKSI
+684 DSKSFKSI
-691 FDHDAEI
+691 FDHDDEI
-698 AAKLADGVRCLEKV
+698 AAKLADGVKCLDKV
-712 RKFEAKTSDAV
+712 RKFEARCTDDAD
-723 AVERARAFQSLLL
+723 AKERARAFQSLLL

-756 CACADKLFPASAVAA
+756 CACADKLFPTAPAPATAA
-771 RKATQAAEEEEEVA
+771 GSRKGKKTSMDEEDENEMS

-831 LRTADEPDENDEG
+831 LGTA
-844 DEDMEDEDVSEEEQV
+844 EEAVQ
-859 TSSTSEDEDDD
+859 D
-870 EDSDIDAEEDED
+870 EDED
-882 EDGEVDEELRAR
+882 EDEQMEDEEALNEDEEIEGKPRASDTSATSDDEEDEDSDMEADEDEDEDDENAEVDEELRAR

-908 DAEDAEKDDD
+908 DGENAEE
-918 DLENDDEDAQ
+918 EEEDDEDAQ
-928 SDAGSDSSVEF
+928 SDAGSESSVEF

-962 SAARDQKEAK
+962 GAAREQKEAK

-984 LVEIFARKQ
+984 LVEVFARKQ
-993 PQSGLMLDLVTPLYE
+993 PQSSLMLDLIMPLYE
-1008 LWTNR
+1008 LWNNR
-1013 DDDTEQL
+1013 DEDTEQL
-1020 ANKARQLLLNRVSKA
+1020 ASKARTLLLSRISKA
-1035 KAVPEEFD
+1035 KAVPSSFD
-1043 AEVLTSLLQRMHTE
+1043 TLQVSSLLQRMHTE
-1057 ARDSQSSDVSNVSQA
+1057 ARESQSNDVSNVSQA
-1072 INLYLTKMALS
+1072 LNLYLTKVALS
-1083 KTPNDVRSALG
+1083 KAGDDVESALG

-1107 YLLRK
+1107 YLMRK

-1126 RFPLLGW
+1126 RFPMLGW
-1133 ELRSELLDNC
+1133 QLRMDLLDQC
-1143 RPGAASRA
+1143 RPGAATTTTRG
-1151 FRQMQV
+1151 FRQVQV
-1157 MLMLQAVLT
+1157 MSMLQAVLT
-1166 QMAQRPEKTEVL
+1166 QMAQRPEKAEVL
-1178 NFVPEIS
+1178 GFIPEIS
-1185 SCFVQIVNESAT
+1185 NCFVQIVND
-1197 AESTSALS
+1197 STDPETTCPLS

-1212 IKFVLQAARISARI
+1212 IKFILQAARISSRI
-1226 EPAPS
+1226 EATS
-1231 GKLQSAWKVAKL
+1231 NDKLQTAWKVAKL
-1243 QDAAEKLQSS
+1243 QDASEKLQNSE
-1253 DRFKASTSIH
+1253 RFKASTSIH

-1268 LLKVIQP
+1268 LLKVLQP
-1275 TAAGSDSNKKNKK
+1275 VTTGVEGGKRKGKNGNTANSGGGKKRVAEESTAASNSS
-1288 RAAEEKT
+1288 
-1295 TPAPQPNGT
+1295 NGK
-1304 SPSPAKKVKASKK
+1304 SPSPAKRAKANKK

>member
-1 MSAPIAS
+1 M
-8 LTVVQQPS
+8 Q
-16 RLILQ
+16 
-21 LLPVTQLRTVLV
+21 
-33 TVAQLTS
+33 
-40 SLQALITL
+40 
-48 HALQPEEVV
+48 
-57 YWDRCQYTPLHTLR
+57 
-71 PWNSRGST
+71 
-79 FSTMNGNNLQLF
+79 GNNLQLF

-99 DARLAS
+99 DARLSS
-105 ANQLVEELLAQ
+105 ANQLVEELLSQ

-121 SSSKVTLDLP
+121 SSSKITLDLP
-131 TLESNDANDTDL
+131 SPSSSSSPVS
-143 DDSDVAAVLTVDE
+143 DSDSSDPLHVDE
-156 LEAEAVEEALGNRTV
+156 AEAEAEAVEEALGNRTV

-202 LLSRISYAVTAREI
+202 LLSRLNYAVTAHEI

-242 LFGIMSLVQSELL
+242 LFGIMSLVQSNLL
-255 VQPSATIAEFK
+255 VQQTASVADFK
-266 RSMRILIALSSD
+266 RSMQILIALSSD

-289 MVTAIAQLQR
+289 MVNAVAQLER
-299 KETKVSWAQ
+299 DDVKLAWTKEAQ
-308 AAQSWMT
+308 TWMT
-315 SLISSTKELS
+315 QQISSTKELS
-325 PEKLAV
+325 PEKLAIM
-331 LLQLSHGA
+331 LQLSHGA
-339 GVEFFHTMALPSM
+339 GSDFFQNVNLPSM

-357 LSTVNLPQLA
+357 LSTANLPQLA

-381 PPVGA
+381 TPVGA

-401 LDIFFDP
+401 MDVYFNNEA
-408 SSSAETKIS
+408 SGAETRIS

-427 DETLFAAAASHDR
+427 DETLFAAASSHDR

-453 RAKESDKPMLFTPN
+453 RAKDADKPMLFTPN

-486 AVKATQTIQDVVK
+486 AVKATETIQEVVK

-504 GFALVT
+504 GFVLVT

-549 GEIICQGIET
+549 GDIICQAIHTEG
-559 ADEDELVE
+559 EDELTE
-567 ITNRR
+567 INNRR

-582 VRTPTVP
+582 VRTATVP
-589 TDDELLSDILT
+589 KDDELLVDILT
-600 FLAAHGYFTMQ
+600 FLAAHGYYTMQ
-611 KPVKKRFLLDRLPMP
+611 KPLKNKVLLERLPTP

-632 KQVTRSR
+632 KAVTRSR

-649 QASVSNA
+649 QAPASTTAS
-656 AGKKTPGMAQDG
+656 GKKTPGVATDG
-668 KLWLA
+668 QLWLA
-673 KAHEILLQLEQ
+673 KAHNILLQLEA

-691 FDHDAEI
+691 FETDAEI

-712 RKFEAKTSDAV
+712 RKAEAKSADADV
-723 AVERARAFQSLLL
+723 KERARALQSLLL

-756 CACADKLFPASAVAA
+756 CACADKLFPAEKAA
-771 RKATQAAEEEEEVA
+771 AGKKGKKEVLTAEQDGMEVT

-806 TSATNAFEAFSQ
+806 TTATNAFEAFSK

-831 LRTADEPDENDEG
+831 LGTAEAAQG
-844 DEDMEDEDVSEEEQV
+844 
-859 TSSTSEDEDDD
+859 DD
-870 EDSDIDAEEDED
+870 EDEEMEDDEEDGDDEVDGKPRASDTSATSDEEDEQDSDVEAD
-882 EDGEVDEELRAR
+882 EEDENEEVDEELRAR

-908 DAEDAEKDDD
+908 AEDEEEEDEDEDEDEDEEEDDD
-918 DLENDDEDAQ
+918 DDAA

-993 PQSGLMLDLVTPLYE
+993 PQSPLMLDLITPLYE

-1013 DDDTEQL
+1013 DEDTEAV
-1020 ANKARQLLLNRVSKA
+1020 ANKARQLLLNRISKA

-1043 AEVLTSLLQRMHTE
+1043 ADQVSALLQRMHTE
-1057 ARDSQSSDVSNVSQA
+1057 GRESQSNDVSNVSQA
-1072 INLYLTKMALS
+1072 INLYLTKVALCKS
-1083 KTPNDVRSALG
+1083 ADSVKSALG
-1094 GKLVEIYRESLLD
+1094 GKLVEVYRESLLD
-1107 YLLRK
+1107 YLMRK

-1126 RFPLLGW
+1126 RFPMLGW

-1151 FRQMQV
+1151 FRQVQV
-1157 MLMLQAVLT
+1157 MSMLQAVLT
-1166 QMAQRPEKTEVL
+1166 QIAQRPDQKDEVVG
-1178 NFVPEIS
+1178 FVPEIS
-1185 SCFVQIVNESAT
+1185 NCFVQIISESDA
-1197 AESTSALS
+1197 AKEGSAPALS

-1226 EPAPS
+1226 ETS
-1231 GKLQSAWKVAKL
+1231 KEKLQSAWKLSKL
-1243 QDAAEKLQSS
+1243 QEAAEKLQTW
-1253 DRFKASTSIH
+1253 DKFKASTSIH

-1268 LLKVIQP
+1268 LLKVLQAE
-1275 TAAGSDSNKKNKK
+1275 AAGADGKKQKGGKK
-1288 RAAEEKT
+1288 RAAEDSMST
-1295 TPAPQPNGT
+1295 ATPNGK
-1304 SPSPAKKVKASKK
+1304 SASPAKKAKASKK